1 MDESV
6 WKKSKEQQS
15 SRFYKLYLMTEKLAT
30 QLPDV
35 AYKVHAA
42 SYAGIFCM
50 HTCMKFT

>member
-15 SRFYKLYLMTEKLAT
+15 SSTYKLFLMMEKLAT

-35 AYKVHAA
+35 A
-42 SYAGIFCM
+42 
-50 HTCMKFT
+50 